1 MTKSTSRVLILANP
15 VSGKGQGRA
24 AAGDLADLL
33 EQAGEDVQVEF
44 TRKPGHGR
52 EIAAR
57 LEPDVGRL
65 AVVGGDG
72 TLGEVLSGLTRF
84 NVPIAVLPTGTANL
98 LGRTLDLSREPQH
111 AAGLILK
118 GSVRR
123 FDLGRAGDRRFV
135 SVAGVGFDAEV
146 VRELERRRRGSISK
160 FSYFLPTVHALRNH
174 RPVPLTLEVDG
185 QVITENAA
193 WVVVCNVKHYAAYFQ
208 FTPDADPTD
217 GLFDLCV
224 LHDPGRW
231 SLVLTYLRAL
241 RHRRGRPPVVSYPR
255 GRRIKIWSTT
265 GAVPYELDGDYVG
278 EIPVEI
284 ELTPAAVP
292 FLVP

>member
-1 MTKSTSRVLILANP
+1 MMQSASRILILANP
-15 VSGKGQGRA
+15 ISGKGQGQTA
-24 AAGDLADLL
+24 AEDLADLL
-33 EQAGEDVQVEF
+33 DQAGEDVQVEF
-44 TRKPGHGR
+44 TRHPGHGR
-52 EIAAR
+52 EIAAG
-57 LEPDVGRL
+57 LEQGVGRL

-98 LGRTLDLSREPQH
+98 LGRTLGLSRKPEH
-111 AAGLILK
+111 TASLIQK
-118 GSVRR
+118 GSIRR
-123 FDLGRAGDRRFV
+123 FDMGRVGGRCFV
-135 SVAGVGFDAEV
+135 SVAGVGFDAQV
-146 VRELERRRRGSISK
+146 VRELEHRRRGSISK
-160 FSYFLPTVHALRNH
+160 FSYLLPTVHALRNH
-174 RPVPLTLEVDG
+174 RPIPLTVEVDG
-185 QVITENAA
+185 QVISENSA

-241 RHRRGRPPVVSYPR
+241 RHRRRQPPAVTYPR
-255 GRRIKIWSTT
+255 GRRIKIWAST

-278 EIPVEI
+278 ETPVQI
-284 ELTPAAVP
+284 EMTPAAVP